1 MLIRIS
7 HRVRNRRELNASLK
21 GTTLGDV
28 DGDVDD
34 TMKWIK
40 RSKKKEKE
48 LAKKRQQEFEDMD
61 KAIEGEYSERA
72 YPHTVI
78 RTRTH
83 TGTGDLTGLKVSHD
97 FDDLGEG
104 EDRILTLKDSRILDN
119 EGMPSNFLS
128 ERN

>member
-1 MLIRIS
+1 VLIQIS

-48 LAKKRQQEFEDMD
+48 LAKKRQKEFEEMD
-61 KAIEGEYSERA
+61 KVIEGEYSERMYL
-72 YPHTVI
+72 YPSFA
-78 RTRTH
+78 
-83 TGTGDLTGLKVSHD
+83 LW
-97 FDDLGEG
+97 
-104 EDRILTLKDSRILDN
+104 LTL
-119 EGMPSNFLS
+119 G
-128 ERN
+128 